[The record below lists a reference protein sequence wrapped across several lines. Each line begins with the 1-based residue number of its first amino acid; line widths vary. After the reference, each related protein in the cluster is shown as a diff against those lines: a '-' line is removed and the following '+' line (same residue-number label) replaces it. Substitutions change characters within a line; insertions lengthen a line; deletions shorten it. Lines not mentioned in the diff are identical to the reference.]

1 MAFCIAAPIR
11 GSKAPFLFVTL
22 PFCVSHAQK
31 SAASVVKRTTIWP
44 MDAPGQLAR
53 QLLHSK
59 YGPPVRIDV
68 QSSRRSKMKS
78 MKMVKKAQAGFTL
91 IELMIV
97 VAIIGILAAIAL
109 PAYSKYMD
117 KAKYSEVML
126 GTQAVKTAVEICVQ
140 DLGTKTGCNGGSN
153 GIPANITAG
162 TGKYADKVTV
172 ADGLITATPKAF
184 GNVVVA
190 DTYVLTPTV
199 DTTTGKV
206 DWGVSGGCITKAL
219 CK

>member
-1 MAFCIAAPIR
+1 
-11 GSKAPFLFVTL
+11 
-22 PFCVSHAQK
+22 
-31 SAASVVKRTTIWP
+31 
-44 MDAPGQLAR
+44 
-53 QLLHSK
+53 
-59 YGPPVRIDV
+59 
-68 QSSRRSKMKS
+68 MKS

-140 DLGTKTGCNGGSN
+140 DLGKKAGCTGGSN
-153 GIPANITAG
+153 GIPADIAAG

-172 ADGLITATPKAF
+172 LDGLITATPKAF
-184 GNVVVA
+184 GNVVVG
-190 DTYVLTPTV
+190 DDYILTPTV

-206 DWGVSGGCITKAL
+206 DWAVSGGCLTKAL